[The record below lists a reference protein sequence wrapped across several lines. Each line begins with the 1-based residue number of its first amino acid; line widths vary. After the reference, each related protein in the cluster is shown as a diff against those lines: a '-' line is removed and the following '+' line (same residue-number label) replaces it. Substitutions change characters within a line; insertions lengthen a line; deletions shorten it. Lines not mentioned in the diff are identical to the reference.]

1 MKEIQA
7 RELQRAIKFIE
18 AIGCEYAVVTPDG
31 ETFANGLEVVE
42 KKERQRA
49 PLRYAYG
56 EIAKFY
62 KPQINTSAEIGEVQ
76 EIALG
81 KFSAD
86 DIRRGV
92 CSYLSKEW
100 GRDTYTT
107 NIAEHCVEVLRIA

>member
-18 AIGCEYAVVTPDG
+18 AVGCEYAVITPDG
-31 ETFANGLEVVE
+31 DLFSNGLEVVE
-42 KKERQRA
+42 KKERTRA

-62 KPQINTSAEIGEVQ
+62 KPQINLAAEIGDVQ

-81 KFSAD
+81 KFSAE
-86 DIRRGV
+86 DIRGGV

-100 GRDTYTT
+100 GKDTYTT
-107 NIAEHCVEVLRIA
+107 NIAEHCIEVLRTA